1 MKARVLVISI
11 VVFVATCSLP
21 PGNATAQGG
30 RPWGGGYAPTY
41 SYPPGGYAAP
51 GGYGAPAGYGAPG
64 GYLPP
69 GGFPPPQTS
78 GTAPTGYAPPGYQ
91 PPPYQRPYAYPSRG
105 QNPQQVTTD
114 QSECGT
120 WASQQSGYNP
130 SEPGTAA
137 YAAAS
142 GSGPR
147 VATLGQTVP
156 GLFGGIERR
165 EERRLARRERRYQE
179 NVAYAGQQH
188 DAYNRALDS
197 CLSAR
202 GYTVR

>member
-1 MKARVLVISI
+1 M
-11 VVFVATCSLP
+11 
-21 PGNATAQGG
+21 
-30 RPWGGGYAPTY
+30 
-41 SYPPGGYAAP
+41 
-51 GGYGAPAGYGAPG
+51 
-64 GYLPP
+64 
-69 GGFPPPQTS
+69 
-78 GTAPTGYAPPGYQ
+78 
-91 PPPYQRPYAYPSRG
+91 
-105 QNPQQVTTD
+105 TTD

-120 WASQQSGYNP
+120 WASQQSAYNP

-165 EERRLARRERRYQE
+165 EERRLARRERRSQE

-202 GYTVR
+202 GYTVRSPEPTIPLHHLVIHRDGGGGIYVADKQLYASRYTDTALLVLWLAPPPDGKGYYLLAGLRVRNHAGGFAARLLRGRIEETSRSDTEIYLDWIRKSLAPGR

>member
-1 MKARVLVISI
+1 MSKSLAVLV
-11 VVFVATCSLP
+11 VATAMVAAGC
-21 PGNATAQGG
+21 ATPAQFLDSKESMAV
-30 RPWGGGYAPTY
+30 R
-41 SYPPGGYAAP
+41 
-51 GGYGAPAGYGAPG
+51 
-64 GYLPP
+64 
-69 GGFPPPQTS
+69 
-78 GTAPTGYAPPGYQ
+78 TAVT
-91 PPPYQRPYAYPSRG
+91 RG
-105 QNPQQVTTD
+105 
-114 QSECGT
+114 
-120 WASQQSGYNP
+120 QQSGYNP

-142 GSGPR
+142 GRGPR

-202 GYTVR
+202 DYTVR